1 MRRETYE
8 VSRRSALPFYLR
20 VPIRLERIQMEL
32 NKVKNLVEEA
42 EMSLGII
49 ICVDYMGQCNK
60 KKRKETCKGSLDINM
75 QVLCRF
81 LAEGHTVHGQGKL
94 CAAQKSVA
102 AVRLRGEWRSGI
114 SVGMGG

>member
-49 ICVDYMGQCNK
+49 ICVEYMGQCIKK
-60 KKRKETCKGSLDINM
+60 KKRNMQRVPGHQHAGSLPI
-75 QVLCRF
+75 L
-81 LAEGHTVHGQGKL
+81 G
-94 CAAQKSVA
+94 
-102 AVRLRGEWRSGI
+102 
-114 SVGMGG
+114 